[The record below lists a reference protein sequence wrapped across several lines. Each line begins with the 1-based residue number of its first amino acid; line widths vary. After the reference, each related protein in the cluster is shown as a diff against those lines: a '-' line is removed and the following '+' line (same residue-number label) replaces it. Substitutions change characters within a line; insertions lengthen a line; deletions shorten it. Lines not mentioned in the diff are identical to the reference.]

1 MSRTLVTIALIAFAI
16 ASLLPLVAMLPRVT
30 GDDVAKLADPRIL
43 SLLGRTFAMGL
54 GVAGLALAL
63 GLPFGFLVARTDLPG
78 ANLWR
83 ALGVAPLFLPTLLMA
98 ITWTVLVPDLRGA
111 PMTVLCLGLSSFPL
125 VAVFSARA
133 FERID
138 RRLEE
143 SARLLGGPRAIASL
157 DLPLVLPAAL
167 AGACLAFTF
176 AVNDFGVPDYV
187 SSVGPKFNVYADQI
201 FADWGQTQAPGL
213 AVATSLPLVGLAL
226 LTLIPILALRRRGS
240 LASLGE
246 RFEPP
251 GRFRLG
257 IWRLP
262 ALAFVLGVL
271 TLAVFLP
278 LGRLVFEAGQVKGG
292 PFGFANIPDAMR
304 AAITRAR
311 GDLVR
316 SVLYGLGAAGFATG
330 IGLVLGHAIERSRS
344 KFFARGLELAC
355 LLPLAAPA
363 TLFGIGV
370 IVTWSRPAT
379 ADFYQS
385 HWMPILTYG
394 GRLTAFAVLI
404 LSGAVAS
411 LPRSQEQAAE
421 LVGAGPARR
430 LFGIVAPPL
439 IPTLLASFVLV
450 FAFALRELD
459 TSLLVPAANRTTIL
473 RVYNGVHFS
482 RGEEVAALSLLLVF
496 LAVLPALLVAL
507 FSPRRMEV
515 LP

>member
-1 MSRTLVTIALIAFAI
+1 MTLAVLAFAI
-16 ASLLPLVAMLPRVT
+16 ASLLPLFAMLPRVT
-30 GDDVAKLADPRIL
+30 AEDLAKLSDPRIL
-43 SLLGRTFAMGL
+43 HLLGRTFTLGF
-54 GVAGLALAL
+54 GVASLALAL
-63 GLPFGFLVARTDLPG
+63 GLPFGFLVARTDIPG
-78 ANLWR
+78 AALWR

-98 ITWTVLVPDLRGA
+98 TTWALMLPDLRGA
-111 PMTVLCLGLSSFPL
+111 PMTILSLGLSSFPL

-143 SARLLGGPRAIASL
+143 SARLLGGARAIFAL

-167 AGACLAFTF
+167 AGACIAFTF

-201 FADWGQTQAPGL
+201 FADWGQTQRPGL
-213 AVATSLPLVGLAL
+213 AVASSLPLIAMAL
-226 LTLIPILALRRRGS
+226 LSLIPVLALRRRGA
-240 LASLGE
+240 LASLGQ

-257 IWRLP
+257 AWRWP
-262 ALAFVLGVL
+262 ALGFVLGVL
-271 TLAVFLP
+271 ALSVFLP
-278 LGRLVFEAGQVKGG
+278 LGQLIFEAGRVRGEA
-292 PFGFANIPDAMR
+292 FGLANLPNAFGN
-304 AAITRAR
+304 AINRAR
-311 GDLVR
+311 LDLAR
-316 SVLYGLGAAGFATG
+316 SLFYGLAAASAATLL
-330 IGLVLGHAIERSRS
+330 GLILGHAIERSRS
-344 KFFARGLELAC
+344 KLFSRGLELAS

-363 TLFGIGV
+363 TLFGIGI

-379 ADFYQS
+379 ADFYGS
-385 HWMPILTYG
+385 DWMAILTYT
-394 GRLTAFAVLI
+394 GRLTAFSVLL

-411 LPRSQEQAAE
+411 LPLAQEEAAE
-421 LVGAGPARR
+421 VAGAGPTKR

-439 IPTLLASFVLV
+439 VPTLLASFALV

-473 RVYNGVHFS
+473 RVFNGIHIA
-482 RGEEVAALSLLLVF
+482 RDETVAALSLILIFLSLLP
-496 LAVLPALLVAL
+496 AVLIAL
-507 FSPRRMEV
+507 FSTRRMEV